1 MNWDDLKV
9 LLALHRAGS
18 TRKAATTLG
27 VSNTTVMRRLESL
40 EQQVGGRLFDR
51 TPDGF
56 RATSF
61 AEQLLPVAREV
72 EEMLTEAERQVSG
85 KDSELNGRIRLSLP
99 AVPVTHVA
107 ESIAEFAVRY
117 PRIELDIT
125 VSDYPVDLARREAD
139 IAVRGIPKHK
149 RPPKDIVGIK
159 LGRIDI
165 AVRGIP
171 KHKRP
176 PKDIVGIKL
185 GRISMGYY
193 VHREL
198 LSEASRGYRE
208 LTCIRASG
216 RALSLGDLPDP
227 DSLGLKSRHFIDG
240 ITPRTVAVTNKLGV
254 AALPCFM
261 TKQNPELT
269 LLPGVPSAHWGYTWL
284 LHHKDLRQSARIR
297 ALFKHLSQLEA
308 QWPNAWDT
316 TAEANTEAA

>member
-9 LLALHRAGS
+9 LLALSRAGS
-18 TRKAATTLG
+18 TRKAAAMLG

-40 EQQVGGRLFDR
+40 EETIGGRLFDR

-56 RATSF
+56 RATSLGD
-61 AEQLLPVAREV
+61 QLLPAAREV
-72 EEMLTEAERQVSG
+72 EERLAEAERQVSG
-85 KDSELNGRIRLSLP
+85 KDSELGGRIKLSLP
-99 AVPVTHVA
+99 AVPVTHIA
-107 ESIAEFAVRY
+107 EAVAEFAVKY

-125 VSDYPVDLARREAD
+125 VSDHPVDLARREA
-139 IAVRGIPKHK
+139 
-149 RPPKDIVGIK
+149 
-159 LGRIDI
+159 DI

-198 LSEASRGYRE
+198 LSAASRGLRE

-227 DSLGLKSRHFIDG
+227 ESLGLKSWHLIDG
-240 ITPRTVAVTNKLGV
+240 ITPRTVAVTNQLGV
-254 AALPCFM
+254 AALPCFLARQYPDLM
-261 TKQNPELT
+261 

-297 ALFKHLSQLEA
+297 ALFKHLSSLEEK
-308 QWPNAWDT
+308 WPSAWDT
-316 TAEANTEAA
+316 SLPEKTKAV

>member
-107 ESIAEFAVRY
+107 ESIAEFAVTY

-125 VSDYPVDLARREAD
+125 VSDYPVDLARREA
-139 IAVRGIPKHK
+139 
-149 RPPKDIVGIK
+149 
-159 LGRIDI
+159 DI